1 MILPYDGTLSVPVP
15 ALLRQAAYVGSVG
28 RGGQR
33 GLIVCNCQR
42 EREAARSSCQKE
54 FHNAAS
60 GAADWSTNVTMKNG
74 DERSEVAPTLGGIL
88 HVLDTVTGMR
98 VDDFLSERF
107 KGIPRGDDLI
117 ENVSAVRVFRNQ
129 SLKSLNLA
137 ADFPQP
143 EDERILF
150 SLRVDVFHGYGL
162 G

>member
-1 MILPYDGTLSVPVP
+1 
-15 ALLRQAAYVGSVG
+15 
-28 RGGQR
+28 
-33 GLIVCNCQR
+33 
-42 EREAARSSCQKE
+42 
-54 FHNAAS
+54 
-60 GAADWSTNVTMKNG
+60 MKNG
-74 DERSEVAPTLGGIL
+74 DERSEVAPTLGRIL

-129 SLKSLNLA
+129 SLKSLDLA

-150 SLRVDVFHGYGL
+150 SLRVDVFHGYYLSWSRVDCQRKIAVDCQGGRGYRL
-162 G
+162 PKAVRATVAGQR